1 MILPIAAAISAI
13 AALLVARLIY
23 VSIIKVTEDSPTGI
37 FFGLIAPVGGG
48 IIIWAM
54 VLALIVSIFDAFI
67 ESDTAPEDFPYKEE
81 IPLED
86 AVFSSSEGLL
96 YYIALDGTYQNTT
109 SHDIYVGTS
118 PDDRVHFVSMYR
130 TDSWLTACE
139 QYAVNILVPDAE
151 GKSKEDAMEE
161 AAQARLEIGQR
172 TYAVLPHFD
181 DVERTEAGD
190 E

>member
-1 MILPIAAAISAI
+1 MIVPIAAAISAI

-48 IIIWAM
+48 IIMWAM
-54 VLALIVSIFDAFI
+54 VLTLIVSIFDAFI
-67 ESDTAPEDFPYKEE
+67 ESGTDPEDFPYKEE
-81 IPLED
+81 IPMED

-96 YYIALDGTYQNTT
+96 YYIALDGTYQSTT

-130 TDSWLTACE
+130 TAPWLTACE

-151 GKSKEDAMEE
+151 GKSAEDAMEE